1 MFPMGFVCHSLISH
15 NEKESWVA
23 PYGMKLEIFK
33 CFCLMYTGHS
43 HLLMKFLDI
52 TSLEFAKI
60 YHLKIGFL
68 GIPMN
73 HSI

>member
-23 PYGMKLEIFK
+23 PYGMKLEIIK
-33 CFCLMYTGHS
+33 CFCLMYIGHS
-43 HLLMKFLDI
+43 YLRMKFLYI
-52 TSLEFAKI
+52 LSLELAKI

-68 GIPMN
+68 GILIN

>member
-1 MFPMGFVCHSLISH
+1 
-15 NEKESWVA
+15 
-23 PYGMKLEIFK
+23 
-33 CFCLMYTGHS
+33 MYIGHL

-52 TSLEFAKI
+52 MSLELAKI